1 MLTNLIK
8 KIFQNKINLVNID
21 QVIDYID
28 KNSSFVSQVTL
39 YPYIKTRAG
48 TQHPKLFENEKF
60 LSSLRISRWHIYIS
74 CVNDMSIFI
83 SSICAKDHNY
93 TNKTAYKLAEH
104 LSTTI
109 FKKIKQ
115 NDIDDS
121 EFHLSVKNISKIYK
135 GLILNQITKR
145 DVLFKKSADDLIKW
159 APVSEQFKK
168 EDDTILRNSI
178 NFRWIPIRKEVHK
191 NIDTNV
197 INKQWKILNKD
208 YS

>member
-1 MLTNLIK
+1 MLSNFFK
-8 KIFQNKINLVNID
+8 KLFQKEIELSNIS
-21 QVIDYID
+21 QLIDYIER
-28 KNSSFVSQVTL
+28 NSSFVSQVTL
-39 YPYIKTRAG
+39 YPYLKTRAG

-93 TNKTAYKLAEH
+93 TNKIAYKLAEY

-115 NDIDDS
+115 NDIDDD

-135 GLILNQITKR
+135 GLNLNQITKR

-168 EDDTILRNSI
+168 EDETILRNSI
-178 NFRWIPIRKEVHK
+178 NFRWIPIRKEVHQ
-191 NIDTNV
+191 NIDTNE
-197 INKQWKILNKD
+197 INKQWKTLNKD